1 MLSSFS
7 YNPRRAEAERAR
19 EEEGEMTFFFFFR
32 PKLFQQKGRAKSDE
46 QERELK
52 NAAARERAEWRQECR
67 RRRRLV
73 IRPEKK

>member
-7 YNPRRAEAERAR
+7 YNPRRAEAERGRGRDDFLLIFQAEIIPAERASEKRR
-19 EEEGEMTFFFFFR
+19 ER
-32 PKLFQQKGRAKSDE
+32 
-46 QERELK
+46 ERELK